1 MGRSPSPSRARSHHV
16 ILCLQSNSSDL
27 FVETCN
33 RGNRLAFSLQA
44 IEGLTMRA
52 LVALAII
59 ITTTIGLGGGWWHH
73 QAAVVS
79 EPAPPL
85 KFAPS
90 S

>member
-1 MGRSPSPSRARSHHV
+1 
-16 ILCLQSNSSDL
+16 
-27 FVETCN
+27 
-33 RGNRLAFSLQA
+33 
-44 IEGLTMRA
+44 MRT

-59 ITTTIGLGGGWWHH
+59 IATTIGLGGCWWHH

-85 KFAPS
+85 KLAPS